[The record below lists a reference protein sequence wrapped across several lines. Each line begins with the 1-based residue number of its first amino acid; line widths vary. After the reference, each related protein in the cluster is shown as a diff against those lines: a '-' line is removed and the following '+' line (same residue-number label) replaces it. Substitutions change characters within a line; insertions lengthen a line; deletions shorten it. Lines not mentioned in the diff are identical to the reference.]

1 MSDFQQH
8 ITGVVILPMH
18 NEREAAAVLLPA
30 VRRALDGLPGAW
42 RIVVV
47 DDASTDGLAEV
58 VAQLGAEVVQLPF
71 NVGHQAAIR
80 KGLQSVQYAE
90 WCFVMDGDGED
101 DPAALERLWAAR
113 VERGVVF
120 ARRGR
125 RQEGV
130 RFRLGY
136 FAYRLLYRAVIGRP
150 MRHGNFALLHR
161 SVAERLGEEGFVHF
175 AAALDRLQPP
185 SAEVLVDRLPRLGG
199 RSKMSYRKLAVH
211 GLMSLV
217 EQSEAMVHA
226 MFRVF
231 LLVLL
236 GIGGLL
242 TFILQARFVTHTAIP
257 GWTSTLIVGLGNA
270 GLICFIGFI
279 LGLVALNFQKRKTK

>member
-1 MSDFQQH
+1 
-8 ITGVVILPMH
+8 MH
-18 NEREAAAVLLPA
+18 NERVAAAALLPA
-30 VRRALDGLPGAW
+30 VRQALDELPGVW

-47 DDASTDGLAEV
+47 DDASDDGLPEV
-58 VAQLGAEVVQLPF
+58 VAQLNAEIVRLPF

-80 KGLQSVQYAE
+80 KGLQSVRDAA

-101 DPAALERLWAAR
+101 DPAAIERLWSGR
-113 VERGVVF
+113 VEHGVVF
-120 ARRGR
+120 ARRGQ
-125 RQEGV
+125 RQEGL

-150 MRHGNFALLHR
+150 MRHGNFALLHH

-175 AAALDRLQPP
+175 AAALDRLQLP
-185 SAEVLVDRLPRLGG
+185 SNEVRVDRLPRLGG
-199 RSKMSYRKLAVH
+199 LSKMSYRKLTVH

-236 GIGGLL
+236 VIGGLFL
-242 TFILQARFVTHTAIP
+242 FILHSRFVTHEAIP
-257 GWTSTLIVGLGNA
+257 GWTSTVIVGLGNA
-270 GLICFIGFI
+270 GLICLIGFI
-279 LGLVALNFQKRKTK
+279 LGLVALNFQKRKIK